1 MTTVSPGFDKDAR
14 SHRLSAGSWLGVAYL
29 SGSTTPSMSHW
40 FPYLPLDFGQRSVL
54 QPPVGEEELFMR
66 IITHLGK
73 PLLDGK
79 DMLEVLAESRSVC
92 FAQKQETALQWFL
105 LHQKTLCSQ
114 PWNPHG
120 CQVRAISQCLSVMK
134 GFHHTAWPE
143 RAQAELAMAPFIPG
157 PQTQQHSA
165 GTALPGVEETLQ
177 LSVPAQ
183 LGTAREG
190 RAIL

>member
-1 MTTVSPGFDKDAR
+1 
-14 SHRLSAGSWLGVAYL
+14 
-29 SGSTTPSMSHW
+29 
-40 FPYLPLDFGQRSVL
+40 
-54 QPPVGEEELFMR
+54 MR

-92 FAQKQETALQWFL
+92 FAQNQETALQWFL

-183 LGTAREG
+183 LGNSPGRKGHPVTAQAPRARPEEAPSVRTGKAEQNNHHMAGLLLLRLQTG
-190 RAIL
+190 RWLPGRPPANGNLGPKP